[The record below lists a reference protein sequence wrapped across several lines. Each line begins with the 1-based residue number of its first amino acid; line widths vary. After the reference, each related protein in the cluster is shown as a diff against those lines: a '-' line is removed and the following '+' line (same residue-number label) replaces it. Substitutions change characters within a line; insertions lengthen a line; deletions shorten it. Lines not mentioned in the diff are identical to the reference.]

1 DRIFGLHREESLLK
15 RLDIFEFAEQHK
27 DCPTRT
33 REYEI
38 GGKKYIVH
46 SHFVGTKDAHKVLF
60 DNALNAA
67 LSKTFGNDGAGLYDI
82 KLVDKNGTTEEKI
95 TA

>member
-1 DRIFGLHREESLLK
+1 MK
-15 RLDIFEFAEQHK
+15 RLDILEFAEQHK

-46 SHFVGTKDAHKVLF
+46 SHFVGDKDAHKVLF
-60 DNALNAA
+60 NNALNTA
-67 LSKTFGNDGAGLYDI
+67 LSETFGTEDTKLCDI
-82 KLVDKNGTTEEKI
+82 KLVHQNDTTEEKI